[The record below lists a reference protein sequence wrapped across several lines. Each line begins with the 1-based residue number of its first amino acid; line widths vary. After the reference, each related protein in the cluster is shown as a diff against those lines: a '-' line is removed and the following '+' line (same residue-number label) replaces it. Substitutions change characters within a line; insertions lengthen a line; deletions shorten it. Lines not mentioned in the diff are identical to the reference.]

1 MKKNNET
8 DLSSLTD
15 TTFEKEVM
23 NILKELRKAIDRL
36 LKKELK
42 MIRRSQEKLENSL
55 AEIKAE
61 PKAMNRRMNNA
72 EERLSDWQDRIM
84 EIIQSEQQKAKWG
97 GAVMKAT

>member
-1 MKKNNET
+1 
-8 DLSSLTD
+8 
-15 TTFEKEVM
+15 M

-36 LKKELK
+36 LKKELT

-61 PKAMNRRMNNA
+61 PKAMNRRMNTA

-84 EIIQSEQQKAKWG
+84 EIIQSEQQKAKLRRG
-97 GAVMKAT
+97 RGMKAT